1 MTVQVKNQ
9 KVAKVVTNNLSAI
22 LENKKYQGFQVP
34 FFERRAILLL
44 GDALLVLLAVWV
56 AFVLGQ
62 YTTTSQPLNVVTI
75 MARISA
81 RWYWFPILLGGWWL
95 LAWLNDLYD
104 IPSSSNKILNIGRVA
119 ITGGMSLFI
128 YLTVFFFIP
137 QPLELPRL
145 FFLYFLLVILLT
157 TSLWRWTYATLF
169 SLLPLQHRVLI
180 IGLGARGRALACVLK
195 QDTKLGYKML
205 GYVDEAA
212 IPGTLYEDF
221 PVWGKAA
228 DLPRLAQQLNV
239 HEIIVAIERNLDKE
253 LFHWLI
259 ECQANGV
266 RVSLL
271 PDLYEQLYRRIPM
284 EHVDPSWALH
294 VIQDR
299 PVFNRLQHAGKRLLD
314 LGLVLVGLPFL
325 MLVLPIV
332 ALAIRLDSP
341 GPVFYHQI
349 RSGRAGKLFSIFKF
363 RTMSVNA
370 EQDGQARWAT
380 KSDSRITRV
389 GGFLRKT
396 RLDELPQLLNVLRGE
411 MSLVG
416 PRPER
421 PEFVETLQLE
431 IPFYR
436 TRLMVKPGLTGWAQI
451 HYDYGNSVEDAL
463 IKLQYD
469 FYYLRYWSV
478 WLDLYIIFRTFAV
491 VFKFKG
497 I

>member
-1 MTVQVKNQ
+1 MTVQVKNLE
-9 KVAKVVTNNLSAI
+9 VSTLVTNNESAI
-22 LENKKYQGFQVP
+22 LENKKYQGFQIP
-34 FFERRAILLL
+34 FSERRVLLLL

-62 YTTTSQPLNVVTI
+62 YTTTSHPLNADTI

-81 RWYWFPILLGGWWL
+81 RWYWFPILLGGWWV

-128 YLTVFFFIP
+128 YLAVFFFIP

-145 FFLYFLLVILLT
+145 FFLYFLLVVVLT
-157 TSLWRWTYATLF
+157 ISLWRWTYVTLF

-180 IGLGARGRALACVLK
+180 IGLGERGRALACALK
-195 QDTKLGYKML
+195 QDTKLDYKVL

-212 IPGTLYEDF
+212 IPGTVYEDF

-228 DLPRLAQQLNV
+228 DLPRLAQQLHV
-239 HEIIVAIERNLDKE
+239 HEIIVAIEQNLDKE

-299 PVFNRLQHAGKRLLD
+299 PVFNRLQLAGKRLLD

-325 MLVLPIV
+325 MLVLPVV

-421 PEFVETLQLE
+421 PEFVETLQQE

-478 WLDLYIIFRTFAV
+478 WLDIYTIFRTVAV
-491 VFKFKG
+491 VLKFKG

>member
-1 MTVQVKNQ
+1 MTVQVKNRDLTT
-9 KVAKVVTNNLSAI
+9 VVTKNESAI
-22 LENKKYQGFQVP
+22 FGNNKYQGFQAP
-34 FFERRAILLL
+34 FSERRAILLL
-44 GDALLVLLAVWV
+44 GDTLLVLLAVWV

-62 YTTTSQPLNVVTI
+62 YTTTNHPFNAATI

-81 RWYWFPILLGGWWL
+81 RWYWFPILLGGWWV

-104 IPSSSNKILNIGRVA
+104 IPSSSNKILNTGRVA
-119 ITGGMSLFI
+119 IAGGMSLFI
-128 YLTVFFFIP
+128 YLAVFFLIP
-137 QPLELPRL
+137 EPIELPRL
-145 FFLYFLLVILLT
+145 FFLYFLLVISLT
-157 TSLWRWTYATLF
+157 IILWRWTYATL
-169 SLLPLQHRVLI
+169 SNLLPLQHRVLI
-180 IGLGARGRALACVLK
+180 VGGGARGRSLACVLN
-195 QDTKLGYKML
+195 QDTKLNYRVL
-205 GYVDEAA
+205 GYVDDAV
-212 IPGTLYEDF
+212 ISGLVYDDL
-221 PVWGKAA
+221 PVWGRAS
-228 DLPRLAQQLNV
+228 DLSRLTRQLQV
-239 HEIIVAIERNLDKE
+239 HEIVVAIERDLEKD
-253 LFHWLI
+253 LFQCLI

-271 PDLYEQLYRRIPM
+271 PDLYEKLYRKIPI
-284 EHVDPSWALH
+284 EHIDPSWALH

-299 PVFNRLQHAGKRLLD
+299 PVFNRLQLAVKRLLD

-325 MLVLPIV
+325 MLVLPVV

-341 GPVFYHQI
+341 GPIFYYQT
-349 RSGRAGKLFSIFKF
+349 RCGRAGKPFSIFKF

-370 EQDGQARWAT
+370 EKDGQARWAT
-380 KSDSRITRV
+380 QSDSRITRV
-389 GGFLRKT
+389 GRFLRKT

-421 PEFVETLQLE
+421 PEFVEMLQQE

-463 IKLQYD
+463 TKLQYD

-478 WLDLYIIFRTFAV
+478 WLDLYTIFQTFAV

>member
-1 MTVQVKNQ
+1 MTVQVKDQ
-9 KVAKVVTNNLSAI
+9 GITAVVTKIESAI
-22 LENKKYQGFQVP
+22 VGYKKYQGFQAP
-34 FFERRAILLL
+34 FSERRVLLL
-44 GDALLVLLAVWV
+44 VVDALLVLLAVWV

-62 YTTTSQPLNVVTI
+62 YTTTNQPLNTVTI
-75 MARISA
+75 MARIST

-104 IPSSSNKILNIGRVA
+104 VPSAANKILNIGRVV
-119 ITGGMSLFI
+119 ITGGMSLII
-128 YLTVFFFIP
+128 YLVIFFFIHEP
-137 QPLELPRL
+137 IALPRF
-145 FFLYFLLVILLT
+145 FFLYFLLVISLAMI
-157 TSLWRWTYATLF
+157 LWRWTYATAF
-169 SLLPLQHRVLI
+169 SLLPLQHRILI
-180 IGLGARGRALACVLK
+180 IGSGARGRALACMLK
-195 QDTKLGYKML
+195 QDPKLDYKVL
-205 GYVDEAA
+205 GYVDDATQPE
-212 IPGTLYEDF
+212 TVDEDL
-221 PVWGKAA
+221 PLWGQAA
-228 DLPRLAQQLNV
+228 DLPRLTQQLQI

-259 ECQANGV
+259 ECQASGI

-271 PDLYEQLYRRIPM
+271 PDLYEQLYRRIPI
-284 EHVDPSWALH
+284 EHIDPSWALH
-294 VIQDR
+294 MIQGR
-299 PVFNRLQHAGKRLLD
+299 PVFNRLQLAAKRLLE
-314 LGLVLVGLPFL
+314 LSLVLLVLPFIA
-325 MLVLPIV
+325 LVLPIL

-341 GPVFYHQI
+341 GPIFYHQK
-349 RSGRAGKLFSIFKF
+349 RCGRAGKLFTILKF

-370 EQDGQARWAT
+370 EQDGQARWAS

-421 PEFVETLQLE
+421 PEFVETLQE
-431 IPFYR
+431 DIPFYR
-436 TRLMVKPGLTGWAQI
+436 TRLVVKPGLTGWAQI

-469 FYYLRYWSV
+469 FYYLRYWSM

-491 VFKFKG
+491 VLKFKG